1 MVPNPTPTILFA
13 KLISILSDLRGLEAI
28 FCMGRTPCVYGCIK
42 CWLRHTCKCNGRG
55 KTAYNNHFRLLPVNH
70 PLRVHLCKLH
80 NGSNPPE
87 EGPCRER
94 GAPSLLR
101 YRSQE
106 EIVQRRFKPGERPEL
121 GRGEQVRPF
130 TGLPAAVAEVSTRE
144 VQEELAADGLRRA
157 QQAALV
163 LAAAEAAAAAAPTDD
178 GDENDPADD
187 DDSEKGDGDDGE
199 PDGGEPAPLLEADP
213 RTGAWPQQP
222 FMRLRYFNFV
232 HMSVVDAMHTRGG
245 VLKGLCLVFQKL
257 REQKHVVAYEAG
269 INGRAFNRSYLAGKV
284 NMQCP

>member
-1 MVPNPTPTILFA
+1 MVPPPTTTLLFA

-28 FCMGRTPCVYGCIK
+28 FCMGRTPCIYGCIK
-42 CWLRHTCKCNGRG
+42 CWLRHTCKCNGKG

-70 PLRVHLCKLH
+70 PLRVPLSKLH

-87 EGPCRER
+87 EGPCREKD
-94 GAPSLLR
+94 APSLLR
-101 YRSQE
+101 YRSNE
-106 EIVQRRFKPGERPEL
+106 EIVQRRFKPGEHPEL

-130 TGLPAAVAEVSTRE
+130 TGLPDAVAEVTAQE
-144 VQEELAADGLRRA
+144 VAEELAADGLRRG
-157 QQAALV
+157 QQGALV
-163 LAAAEAAAAAAPTDD
+163 VAAEEAAAAAAPTNGGGVGDD
-178 GDENDPADD
+178 DD
-187 DDSEKGDGDDGE
+187 DDSEKGDGEDDDGE
-199 PDGGEPAPLLEADP
+199 AAPRLEADP

-232 HMSVVDAMHTRGG
+232 HMIVVDAMHTIGG
-245 VLKGLCLVFQKL
+245 VLKSLCLVFQKL
-257 REQKHVVAYEAG
+257 REQKHVVAYEAN